1 MNKLLYGES
10 AMKSVVCVLL
20 IFFCSLLMFICFPG
34 ITNAQDTNNQVQET
48 ELQQRVLRFAMEE
61 YNRAVEYGRAAE
73 RIQPPSNRKTEYR
86 QMRQSFND
94 ALRLFETV
102 EQRPRAYENIPSV
115 ITNFWAN
122 EHNAGVEL
130 MTNEDARQAARNPD
144 ETAKS
149 HLENAIIIQPDSAI
163 SYAVLASLTL
173 HMEDTLAATSLY
185 EEAMDLRQKPAVEEF
200 DFLIELYFVQGRID
214 DAVELAEEAR
224 ETYPEEM
231 VFIQYLADAYLN
243 LGDIDD
249 ANAMIRELADM
260 EPDNPRYPY
269 ILGTTIYQYAFS
281 YLSEASDLYGQA
293 WQLEEEADELEGSE
307 RSRMEQRIQN
317 LESEA
322 ADLEREGQ
330 ELADSALEE
339 LERVAELD
347 PDNEDVFNILGMIY
361 QNRAKLLF
369 DKRDRSSNVMNSM
382 EFDEEARI
390 TLYQAMENYEKAA
403 DLNPDNLFY
412 WETLYYIYIELGME
426 ARADDVIKQLEL

>member
-1 MNKLLYGES
+1 
-10 AMKSVVCVLL
+10 MKSVVCVLL
-20 IFFCSLLMFICFPG
+20 IFFCSLLMLICFPG
-34 ITNAQDTNNQVQET
+34 KTIAQETYNQAQET
-48 ELQQRVLRFAMEE
+48 ELQQRVLRFAIEE

-73 RIQPPSNRKTEYR
+73 RIQPPSNRRTEYR

-102 EQRPRAYENIPSV
+102 EQRPREYENIHSM

-122 EHNAGVEL
+122 EHNAGVTL
-130 MTNEDARQAARNPD
+130 MTDEDARRTAQNPD

-163 SYAVLASLTL
+163 TYAVLASLTL
-173 HMEDTLAATSLY
+173 HMEDTLSATDFY
-185 EEAMDLRQKPAVEEF
+185 EKAMDLRQKPAVEEF
-200 DFLIELYFVQGRID
+200 EFLIELYFVQERID
-214 DAVELAEEAR
+214 DAAELATEAR
-224 ETYPEEM
+224 EIYPEEV
-231 VFIQYLADAYLN
+231 VFIQYLADAYLK
-243 LGDIDD
+243 LGDTDD
-249 ANAMIRELADM
+249 ANAMIRDLAGM
-260 EPDNPRYPY
+260 EPDNPRYPF
-269 ILGTTIYQYAFS
+269 ILGTSLYQYAFG

-293 WQLEEEADELEGSE
+293 WQLEEEAEELEGSE
-307 RSRMEQRIQN
+307 RNRIEQRIQN

-322 ADLEREGQ
+322 ADLEREGE
-330 ELADSALEE
+330 ELADTALEE

-347 PDNEDVFNILGMIY
+347 PDNEEVFNMLGMIY
-361 QNRAKLLF
+361 QNRSKLLF

-412 WETLYYIYIELGME
+412 WETLYYIYRELGME
-426 ARADDVIKQLEL
+426 ARADDVIEKLEL